1 MTSLL
6 GKVIPGQKVFG
17 PELPDY
23 DELQN
28 CLRCGRCLT
37 VCPTYQ
43 ETLLETDSPRGRLSL
58 LRAVEDG
65 KLPLSEGVLD
75 HLYNCL
81 DCRACNTV
89 CPLSLPIGELILKG
103 RAAYSARYGRPLW
116 QRISVDT
123 FLNSARSLEW
133 VMAPARIYRKL
144 RLHKIVRPI
153 LRFLGEK
160 IPAFRTLYEMETL
173 LPEDL
178 PSKPLHKA
186 IPETLPAYGE
196 RKYRVGFFLGCMMSQ
211 VLADVSQS
219 SIELLR
225 RLGCEVVVPKDQ
237 VCCGAPHED
246 QGNKPKARELA
257 RTNIRVFEKFEG
269 LDVIVS
275 DCAACSGMLKEYREL
290 LSEDEEFA
298 RRAEAFSAKVLD
310 VSQFLAQ
317 LLPGAPSSP
326 PNDSCARCTLA
337 TYHSPCHLGN
347 AQGVLEEP
355 KSVVRSLPQVK
366 LVPLKDETKCC
377 GSAGIYNITH
387 IETSRALLREKVD
400 NIVATGAG
408 IVVTGNP
415 GCMLQIQKGLR
426 ERGVDIEVKH
436 LTQITLEKLKLD
448 REEQKDGSDP

>member
-6 GKVIPGQKVFG
+6 SKAIPGQKVFG

-23 DELQN
+23 DVLQN

-65 KLPLSEGVLD
+65 KLPLSEGVLE

-103 RAAYSARYGRPLW
+103 RAAYSAQHGRPLW
-116 QRISVDT
+116 QRVSVDT
-123 FLNSARSLEW
+123 FLTSARRLEW
-133 VMAPARIYRKL
+133 VMAPARLYRKL
-144 RLHKIVRPI
+144 KLHKLVRPV
-153 LRFLGEK
+153 LRFLGRK
-160 IPAFRTLYEMETL
+160 IPAFQVLYEMETL
-173 LPEDL
+173 LPENL
-178 PSKPLHKA
+178 PAKPLHKTL
-186 IPETLPAYGE
+186 PETLPAYGE

-211 VLADVSQS
+211 VLADVSKS

-225 RLGCEVVVPKDQ
+225 RLGCEVVVPKGQ

-246 QGNKPKARELA
+246 QGNKAKARELA
-257 RTNIRVFEKFEG
+257 RTNIAIFERFEG
-269 LDVIVS
+269 LEVIVS
-275 DCAACSGMLKEYREL
+275 DCAACSGMLKEYRKL
-290 LSEDEEFA
+290 LSEDAEFA
-298 RRAEAFSAKVLD
+298 ERAKAFSAKVLD
-310 VSQFLAQ
+310 VSQWLARI
-317 LLPGAPSSP
+317 LPEGVPLQQPHACSH
-326 PNDSCARCTLA
+326 CRLA

-355 KSVVRSLPQVK
+355 KSVVMSLPEVK

-387 IETSRALLREKVD
+387 LEMSRVLLREKVD
-400 NIVATGAG
+400 NILATGAEV
-408 IVVTGNP
+408 VVTGNP
-415 GCMLQIQKGLR
+415 GCMLQIQKGLK
-426 ERGVDIEVKH
+426 ERGADVEVKH
-436 LTQITLEKLKLD
+436 LTQIVLEELSTD
-448 REEQKDGSDP
+448 SPD

>member
-6 GKVIPGQKVFG
+6 SKTIPGQKVFG

-23 DELQN
+23 DVLQN

-43 ETLLETDSPRGRLSL
+43 ETMLETDSPRGRLSL

-65 KLPLSEGVLD
+65 KLPLSEGVME

-103 RAAYSARYGRPLW
+103 RAAYSARYGRPWW
-116 QRISVDT
+116 QRLSVDK
-123 FLNSARSLEW
+123 FLVSARSLEW
-133 VMAPARIYRKL
+133 IMAPARIYRKL
-144 RLHKIVRPI
+144 KLQKLIRPI
-153 LRFLGEK
+153 LSILSRN
-160 IPAFRTLYEMETL
+160 IAAFRILYEMETL
-173 LPEDL
+173 LPEEL
-178 PSKPLHKA
+178 PAKPLHKA
-186 IPETLPAYGE
+186 LPETLPAYGE

-211 VLADVSQS
+211 VLADVSKS
-219 SIELLR
+219 SIDLLR
-225 RLGCEVVVPKDQ
+225 KLGCEVVVPKDQ

-246 QGNKPKARELA
+246 QGNKAKARELA
-257 RTNIRVFEKFEG
+257 RTNIAVFERFND

-290 LSEDEEFA
+290 LAEDEEFA
-298 RRAEAFSAKVLD
+298 ERAKTFSAKVLD
-310 VSQFLAQ
+310 VSQWLVRI
-317 LLPGAPSSP
+317 LPAGVSP
-326 PNDSCARCTLA
+326 PRSRIRTHCTLA

-355 KSVVRSLPQVK
+355 KLVLRSLPDVK

-387 IETSRALLREKVD
+387 IEMARRLLKEKID
-400 NIVATGAG
+400 NILATGAEV
-408 IVVTGNP
+408 VVTGNP
-415 GCMLQIQKGLR
+415 GCMLQIQKGLK
-426 ERGVDIEVKH
+426 ERGADVEVKH
-436 LTQITLEKLKLD
+436 LTQIALEKLSTD
-448 REEQKDGSDP
+448 SSD

>member
-1 MTSLL
+1 LTSLL

-23 DELQN
+23 DVLQN

-116 QRISVDT
+116 QRVSVDT
-123 FLNSARSLEW
+123 FLTSARSLEW

-144 RLHKIVRPI
+144 KLHKIVRPA
-153 LRFLGEK
+153 LRFLGRK
-160 IPAFRTLYEMETL
+160 LSAFRVLYEMEML
-173 LPEDL
+173 LPEEL

-186 IPETLPAYGE
+186 LPEVLPAYGD

-211 VLADVSQS
+211 VLADVSKS

-225 RLGCEVVVPKDQ
+225 RLGCEVVVPKGQ

-257 RTNIRVFEKFEG
+257 RTNIQVFERFEG
-269 LDVIVS
+269 LDAIVS
-275 DCAACSGMLKEYREL
+275 DCAACSGMLKEYKEL
-290 LSEDEEFA
+290 LSEDEEFSE
-298 RRAEAFSAKVLD
+298 RAQAFSAKVLD
-310 VSQFLAQ
+310 VSQWLARI
-317 LLPGAPSSP
+317 LPGEANLPQS
-326 PNDSCARCTLA
+326 DVCAHCTLA

-355 KSVVRSLPQVK
+355 KSVVSSLPEVK

-387 IETSRALLREKVD
+387 IEMSRELLKEKVD
-400 NIVATGAG
+400 NILATGAEV
-408 IVVTGNP
+408 VVTGNP
-415 GCMLQIQKGLR
+415 GCILQIQKGLK
-426 ERGVDIEVKH
+426 ERGADVEVKH
-436 LTQITLEKLKLD
+436 LTEIVLEKLSTD
-448 REEQKDGSDP
+448 